1 MAKLNQLI
9 MLENMMKTYD
19 AMNIKDVNLT
29 HFQGVCT
36 EKLVDEINGRLE
48 KLVVS
53 KVRMSCRNVLLVGY
67 EKLRKYLFQHFGELT
82 HEQHIAM
89 FEYDVQMN
97 QIREEIKKYQKQL
110 PIKDKDM
117 NNINEEMK
125 KETGEFHIHVYSTG
139 NNIAQTINQTING
152 NVYYGR
158 NVAEKP
164 KATDEQVAQ
173 ALTNIVGKGKPIDSK
188 QKWTGA
194 LWMLHW
200 MCGYPIKAQEFC
212 TRIEQLP
219 LPADLEFKCDY
230 RNIRELATLSFIFQ
244 DATQM
249 DKVVPSKN
257 DTPVF
262 QQMRTVALAVAQEL
276 RAVTGQ
282 RD

>member
-48 KLVVS
+48 RLVVS

-117 NNINEEMK
+117 NNTNEEMK
-125 KETGEFHIHVYSTG
+125 K
-139 NNIAQTINQTING
+139 
-152 NVYYGR
+152 
-158 NVAEKP
+158 
-164 KATDEQVAQ
+164 
-173 ALTNIVGKGKPIDSK
+173 TNFKS
-188 QKWTGA
+188 
-194 LWMLHW
+194 
-200 MCGYPIKAQEFC
+200 
-212 TRIEQLP
+212 QLR
-219 LPADLEFKCDY
+219 LYEVLMKK
-230 RNIRELATLSFIFQ
+230 T
-244 DATQM
+244 
-249 DKVVPSKN
+249 
-257 DTPVF
+257 
-262 QQMRTVALAVAQEL
+262 
-276 RAVTGQ
+276 
-282 RD
+282 

>member
-1 MAKLNQLI
+1 M
-9 MLENMMKTYD
+9 NMTNNSRKNKTGG
-19 AMNIKDVNLT
+19 
-29 HFQGVCT
+29 F
-36 EKLVDEINGRLE
+36 
-48 KLVVS
+48 
-53 KVRMSCRNVLLVGY
+53 
-67 EKLRKYLFQHFGELT
+67 
-82 HEQHIAM
+82 
-89 FEYDVQMN
+89 
-97 QIREEIKKYQKQL
+97 
-110 PIKDKDM
+110 
-117 NNINEEMK
+117 NIN
-125 KETGEFHIHVYSTG
+125 VYSTG
-139 NNIAQTINQTING
+139 NNIAQTINQTFNG
-152 NVYYGR
+152 NVYYGQ
-158 NVAEKP
+158 NVTEKP

-200 MCGYPIKAQEFC
+200 MCGYPIKANEFC

-219 LPADLEFKCDY
+219 LPSDLEFKCDY
-230 RNIRELATLSFIFQ
+230 RNIRELATLSFISQ

-282 RD
+282 HD